1 MGIAILPLT
10 LYGIH
15 LAVSGDFLLLILIFL
30 SAAVWALPKLL
41 SEQNPRLQEVEETS
55 GTGILDAGKHVF
67 ALPPKQITGDI
78 TLGGPTEACTS
89 FVSKLFHDAVE
100 EIWCLADLGLN
111 CYKIIAW
118 DSSSDI
124 RDLLDR
130 SKISLPFTVIA
141 DEESWQRLM
150 VSPWPQDRSFR
161 LILLSAKA
169 LSTQSNL
176 FVSITREGIRAQGNL
191 GDQNVELILRDE
203 LLASEPADNLRQERA
218 SASGS
223 FQLVGQASGKHR
235 SSSSNE
241 SKWFNF
247 PAWRVVIDK
256 TKLRFRA
263 LSSKNQVRQSLAS
276 EVRGADAVSDVSA
289 RLRNLGH
296 GV

>member
-10 LYGIH
+10 LFGLH
-15 LAVSGDFLLLILIFL
+15 LAVAGDFLLLVLILI
-30 SAAVWALPKLL
+30 SSAVWALPRFLTDH
-41 SEQNPRLQEVEETS
+41 NPHLPEVEVTS
-55 GTGILDAGKHVF
+55 GTGILDEGKHLF

-78 TLGGPTEACTS
+78 TLVGPAEACTR
-89 FVSKLFHDAVE
+89 FVSQLFIASVE
-100 EIWCLADLGLN
+100 EIWCIGDFGVN
-111 CYKIIAW
+111 CYKSIAP
-118 DSSSDI
+118 DSPNELL
-124 RDLLDR
+124 DLLDR

-161 LILLSAKA
+161 LILLGSIA

-176 FVSITREGIRAQGNL
+176 VLSVSREGIRAQGNL
-191 GDQNVELILRDE
+191 GDQNVDLVLRDE
-203 LLASEPADNLRQERA
+203 LLASEPADDLRQERA
-218 SASGS
+218 PASGS

-235 SSSSNE
+235 PSSSKK

-247 PAWRVVIDK
+247 PARRAVIDK

-263 LSSKNQVRQSLAS
+263 MPSKDQVGQSLAS
-276 EVRGADAVSDVSA
+276 EVRGADAISDVSA